1 MVLDAA
7 RFLSDRPHGRSGMPE
22 ALSYQ
27 DPEKKSLRRW
37 IKSPLGIYVSPD
49 LLLPRFS
56 LVNIRDP
63 RRQGHSA
70 KTKRD

>member
-1 MVLDAA
+1 
-7 RFLSDRPHGRSGMPE
+7 MPE

-63 RRQGHSA
+63 RRQGHRA